1 MNNATKVD
9 IKKRK
14 CKFFLLFLFPL
25 IFTFLLFYLFT
36 FYLCFL

>member
-14 CKFFLLFLFPL
+14 CKFFLH
-25 IFTFLLFYLFT
+25 FLLVIFHEVAGY
-36 FYLCFL
+36 